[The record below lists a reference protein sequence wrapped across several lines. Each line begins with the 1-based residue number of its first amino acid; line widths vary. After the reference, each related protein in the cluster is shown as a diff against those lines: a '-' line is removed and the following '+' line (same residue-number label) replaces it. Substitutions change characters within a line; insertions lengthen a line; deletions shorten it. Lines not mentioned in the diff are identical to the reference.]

1 MNALKT
7 EVNAVLDEVDREILS
22 LIVEDSRKSYREI
35 AKTLGISV
43 GTAYNRVKRLEESR
57 IIKAYTALVDHAKI
71 GYELTAL
78 ILIQAEGGHLLNV
91 EAEAAKLDAVACV
104 YDITGD
110 FDIAIIARFKNSS
123 ELNTFIKSMLKN
135 PYVRR
140 TVTNVVLNIVKEDL
154 RVKVPRKPMSQTSS
168 NSPA

>member
-1 MNALKT
+1 MKA
-7 EVNAVLDEVDREILS
+7 EVNATLDEVDHNILN

-43 GTAYNRVKRLEESR
+43 GTAYNRIKRLEESG
-57 IIKAYTALVDHAKI
+57 IIKAYTALVDPAKI

-135 PYVRR
+135 PYVKR

-154 RVKVPRKPMSQTSS
+154 RIKIPRKTKVEAPSS
-168 NSPA
+168 GPA